1 MPDMRRMPVFLSI
14 CLFYSTIAGA
24 QDTLPKFSV
33 TARSTGKILISWH
46 NNFTSITQISIQRS
60 SDSVKNFTTLLTV
73 PDPRLPEN
81 GAVDTRAIDPNFY
94 YRLFIVLENGNYL
107 FSKSQRPH
115 PNSLAMIAKDK
126 DLSNDP
132 RKDTQKDPLK
142 DPHDIDPGDDDSSDD
157 KNVEKMDRQRVRFVG
172 NTSKERPA
180 IKGPSRIRVL
190 PDIEIEKIIYLKKGD
205 SVIGELSNKQIRGFR
220 DSVLKRTKDTLV
232 FIDGDTLLVK
242 SFVPKEVYRVSAY
255 VYTGKYG
262 NVHVILPEAAKKNY
276 SVKFFDDG
284 NKLLFELTA
293 IRDPTLILDK
303 TNFLHAGWFRFEL
316 YEENKLKEKNK
327 LFIPKD
333 F

>member
-60 SDSVKNFTTLLTV
+60 VDSLKNFTTLLTV

-81 GAVDTRAIDPNFY
+81 GAVDTRALDPNFY

-115 PNSLAMIAKDK
+115 ANSQALVAKDK
-126 DLSNDP
+126 DLSNDSP
-132 RKDTQKDPLK
+132 KDVQKDPVK
-142 DPHDIDPGDDDSSDD
+142 DPHDIDPADEDSSMD
-157 KNVEKMDRQRVRFVG
+157 KIDRQRVRFLG
-172 NTSKERPA
+172 ATNKEKPA
-180 IKGPSRIRVL
+180 IKGPSRIRAL
-190 PDIEIEKIIYLKKGD
+190 PNIEIEKIVYLKKGD

-220 DSVLKRTKDTLV
+220 DSILNHTKDTLV

-255 VYTGKYG
+255 VYTGRYG